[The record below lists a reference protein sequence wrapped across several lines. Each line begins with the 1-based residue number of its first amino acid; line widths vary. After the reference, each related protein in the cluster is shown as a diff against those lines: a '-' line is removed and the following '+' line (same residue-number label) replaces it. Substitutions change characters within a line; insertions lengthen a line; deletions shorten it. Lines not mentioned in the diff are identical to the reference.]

1 MKKIVIL
8 VSLLLVITL
17 GAYGVCGF
25 LARKNFEAAVAHLQ
39 TNFPGPINYTYEQ
52 GLFSADLDMEIHI
65 PIPNSSAVT
74 SETVT
79 ARLRQTVHHGPFVL
93 PGQAAVNGPIGPV
106 QVYGHGRLEFEPFMA
121 EETPLI
127 RQLRRLATT
136 RITVTVPLFG
146 RAGVAFTSQS
156 QQASLE
162 MGDENL
168 TLTWQGFAG
177 DLSVDTADLQT
188 YDLDFQAPGL
198 VLTGNNA
205 AALAVKNV
213 TARARMQKGS
223 HNLSLG
229 TMTTSMQNMTASA
242 GPQVN
247 DKVSLHDLII
257 RITTSEEKN
266 LLRLEEEIDVARLQI
281 ADRDYGPANLK
292 ISLNNLDAA
301 GVADLAEAYYI
312 LQANPVDS
320 QVPAATGLSRYA
332 TSLLAQSPQIRLEN
346 FSLTSPD
353 GSCRATAHIAFNGE
367 GNIILNPFFL
377 LGRLSAA
384 AAFSADR
391 DFVEALAR
399 SIMIKQRCGPAPHEE
414 RCTDEATSA
423 ALYRLQGLRKEKIL
437 LLNSDTYS
445 LSASFK
451 DGQAI
456 LNDEPIPLR
465 F

>member
-17 GAYGVCGF
+17 GAYGACGF
-25 LARKNFEAAVAHLQ
+25 LARKNFEAAVAHMQ
-39 TNFPGPINYTYEQ
+39 ANFPGPINYTYEQ

-65 PIPNSSAVT
+65 PIPNSSAVAP
-74 SETVT
+74 ETVT

-93 PGQAAVNGPIGPV
+93 PGQAAVNAPLGPV
-106 QVYGHGRLEFEPFMA
+106 QLYGHGRLEFAPFMA
-121 EETPLI
+121 DETALI
-127 RQLRRLATT
+127 RQLRQLATT
-136 RITVTVPLFG
+136 RITATVPLFG
-146 RAGVAFTSQS
+146 RARVAFTSQA

-162 MGDENL
+162 MGAENL

-177 DLSVDTADLQT
+177 DLSVDTGNLQT

-198 VLTGNNA
+198 VLTGSNA
-205 AALAVKNV
+205 ASLAVQDV
-213 TARARMQKGS
+213 TARAQMQQGS
-223 HNLSLG
+223 HDLSLG
-229 TMTTSMQNMTASA
+229 TMTTSMQNLTASA
-242 GPQVN
+242 GPEAH
-247 DKVSLHDLII
+247 DKVSLDGLTI
-257 RITTSEEKN
+257 RITTSEERN
-266 LLRLEEEIDVARLQI
+266 LLRLEEEIDVDLLQV
-281 ADRDYGPANLK
+281 ADRRYGPANLK

-312 LQANPVDS
+312 LQANPADS
-320 QVPAATGLSRYA
+320 EVLAMTRLSRYA
-332 TSLLAQSPQIRLEN
+332 TTLLGQSPQIRLEN

-353 GSCRATAHIAFNGE
+353 GSCRATANIAFNGE
-367 GNIILNPFFL
+367 GDIILNPFFL

-399 SIMIKQRCGPAPHEE
+399 SIMIKQRCGPAPHEA
-414 RCTDEATSA
+414 RCADEATSA

-451 DGQAI
+451 DGQAM
-456 LNDEPIPLR
+456 LNDRPVPLR